1 VRLLCLIP
9 GKIRFLF
16 RSVLVL
22 CSFQLKG
29 VLLEWEELLELL
41 ELQTF
46 DLGRLVTEGEYP
58 RYLHTSA
65 GEFNVILIVDGER

>member
-1 VRLLCLIP
+1 MRLLCLIP
-9 GKIRFLF
+9 GKISFLF

-22 CSFQLKG
+22 CSFQSKG
-29 VLLEWEELLELL
+29 VSASWEPLL